1 MRNLNFRNLARSND
15 ENIQR
20 SNPSNNL
27 YLQVI
32 IFSTE
37 GSPIIRLSQT
47 GGEVCCSLCLPLHSV
62 IQTRQALITLAPEV
76 VNENITINIIL
87 GSLVLGNLRSCPHP
101 PIEVVNKRIIG
112 AS

>member
-1 MRNLNFRNLARSND
+1 MGRSND

-76 VNENITINIIL
+76 VNKNITNNIQ

-101 PIEVVNKRIIG
+101 PIEMVNDRIIG